1 MALFFHPFVMRLKVG
16 SLIIIFDEKMQK
28 ILNCQAKL
36 YYFHTKRLSC
46 IVIWDQDIDNPLDTS
61 SEVKLQCFGSRP
73 TIFETL
79 QVKLVTLFY
88 SHIFHGNVLSF
99 SFSLSLELDHFCQ
112 MIVLTNDRRSNDL
125 GFPAHLFMTR
135 DDGSKLTSSSS
146 YFSRQIFSF
155 LLPYVVRCLS
165 SIN

>member
-1 MALFFHPFVMRLKVG
+1 MKICKKFQITQHNCIT
-16 SLIIIFDEKMQK
+16 SLQK
-28 ILNCQAKL
+28 D
-36 YYFHTKRLSC
+36 YSSLSC
-46 IVIWDQDIDNPLDTS
+46 IMASIWDYEIENPS
-61 SEVKLQCFGSRP
+61 NISRE
-73 TIFETL
+73 IFHQNFWALKSIVLETL

-135 DDGSKLTSSSS
+135 DDGSKLTSSS